1 MIRENIT
8 TEGLNVNGLKP
19 RESLRVGEVL
29 LEVTM
34 ACMPCGQMEDLRPG
48 LGKEMRGRREML
60 CRFVKGGIIRRG
72 DGIEKLA

>member
-1 MIRENIT
+1 
-8 TEGLNVNGLKP
+8 
-19 RESLRVGEVL
+19 VGEVL